1 MRRYILSASAVVAFV
16 ISTAASASETITYT
30 YDARGRL
37 VQAAHSGTVNNGKS
51 ASYGYDKAN
60 NRTSKTVT

>member
-1 MRRYILSASAVVAFV
+1 VAFV